1 MPMPRSRPLL
11 PLSLA
16 ALLLTTLHFATPA
29 GAEVRR
35 CEAGDGTAVF
45 TDQRCAAV
53 GATAAATPTGGTGA
67 RLHRSG
73 CARTVQ
79 DLMFEVSLAIDAR
92 DANHLA
98 SVYHWAGMSGRSANA
113 VMDRLGRLVRR
124 PLVDVVPVMAQPLV
138 RHAVL
143 VDEPALSGPSDDQD
157 SDAAAL
163 APAATRYAS
172 HGGFDRRP
180 PVGLR
185 IVQTTDDGI
194 TPSETSF
201 QLHEHFG
208 CVWLRG

>member
-1 MPMPRSRPLL
+1 MSMPRSRILL
-11 PLSLA
+11 PLPLVA
-16 ALLLTTLHFATPA
+16 VLLTAPHFATPA

-45 TDQRCAAV
+45 TDRRCTAV
-53 GATAAATPTGGTGA
+53 GATAAATPTGGSGA

-79 DLMFEVSLAIDAR
+79 DLMFEVSMAIDAR

-124 PLVDVVPVMAQPLV
+124 PLVDVVPVMAQPLT

-157 SDAAAL
+157 TDAAAL
-163 APAATRYAS
+163 APGATRYAS
-172 HGGFDRRP
+172 YGGFDRRP

-201 QLHEHFG
+201 QLQEHFG

>member
-1 MPMPRSRPLL
+1 M
-11 PLSLA
+11 
-16 ALLLTTLHFATPA
+16 ALMALQITAPA

-35 CEAGDGTAVF
+35 CEAGDGTSVF
-45 TDQRCAAV
+45 TDRQCTAV
-53 GATAAATPTGGTGA
+53 GATEAATRAGSTGA

-73 CARTVQ
+73 CARSLQ
-79 DLMFEVSLAIDAR
+79 DLMFEVSMAIDAR

-113 VMDRLGRLVRR
+113 VMDRLGRVVRR
-124 PLVDVVPVMAQPLV
+124 PLVDVVPVTAQPAP

-143 VDEPALSGPSDDQD
+143 ADAPASGPGPGEDPD
-157 SDAAAL
+157 SDAATL
-163 APAATRYAS
+163 APPAARFAS
-172 HGGFDRRP
+172 YGGVDRGP
-180 PVGLR
+180 PVGVR

-208 CVWLRG
+208 CVWLQG